1 MRTIIILIVSG
12 RYAVLDAK
20 RAMGRGLI
28 AILGAGFC
36 APLITYS
43 INQTIRYDSLSTT
56 FLIVFTV
63 FYHLL
68 LTRSIDDKLEDVI
81 HILLEEE
88 GEEMYHP
95 PYDIELP
102 EDED

>member
-1 MRTIIILIVSG
+1 
-12 RYAVLDAK
+12 
-20 RAMGRGLI
+20 MGRVLI
-28 AILGAGFC
+28 AMLGAGVC

-43 INQTIRYDSLSTT
+43 INQTIRYESVSVA
-56 FLIVFTV
+56 FLVSFAV

-88 GEEMYHP
+88 DEEIYHP

-102 EDED
+102 EDEN

>member
-1 MRTIIILIVSG
+1 
-12 RYAVLDAK
+12 
-20 RAMGRGLI
+20 MGRVLI
-28 AILGAGFC
+28 AMLGAGVC

-43 INQTIRYDSLSTT
+43 INQTIRYESVSVA
-56 FLIVFTV
+56 FLVSFAV

-88 GEEMYHP
+88 DEEIYHP

-102 EDED
+102 EDES

>member
-1 MRTIIILIVSG
+1 M
-12 RYAVLDAK
+12 LDAK
-20 RAMGRGLI
+20 RAMGRGLL
-28 AILGAGFC
+28 AMLGAGVC

-43 INQTIRYDSLSTT
+43 INETIRYDSVSTT
-56 FLIVFTV
+56 FLIVFAI

-81 HILLEEE
+81 GILLEEE
-88 GEEMYHP
+88 EETSEGIYHP